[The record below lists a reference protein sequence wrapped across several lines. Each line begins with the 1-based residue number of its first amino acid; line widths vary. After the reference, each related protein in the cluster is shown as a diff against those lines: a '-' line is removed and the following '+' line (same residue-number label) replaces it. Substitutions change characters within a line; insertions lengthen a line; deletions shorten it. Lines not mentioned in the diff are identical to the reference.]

1 MKLYC
6 YLIERHAC
14 LFQVGIRHDFD
25 AKWINTDCAKKG
37 IMSYYDPTD
46 PSDRRTNRKIMDT
59 KWDDVWTDCNVED
72 LNSWWNHFGK
82 YCSHIKSKEIL
93 QGI

>member
-1 MKLYC
+1 
-6 YLIERHAC
+6 
-14 LFQVGIRHDFD
+14 
-25 AKWINTDCAKKG
+25 
-37 IMSYYDPTD
+37 MSD
-46 PSDRRTNRKIMDT
+46 PSDRRMNRLIMDK

-82 YCSHIKSKEIL
+82 HCSHIKSKEIL